1 MSEIDVQK
9 QSGSAPQV
17 APGAAEIFDQGYR
30 SYEGPRTGI
39 GSSMRAVS
47 VSSIQR
53 ALGLRRKFRF
63 KVVPLLT
70 IFIAYVPALVFMG
83 LAILLPT
90 ELAGE
95 LVQDYAGYFGLITV
109 TMILL
114 SAFVVPEVMGS
125 DRRTGMFGLY
135 MASPLTRWHYLGS
148 KAASIIAVMSL
159 VTLLPVIF
167 LMIGYSFLGIGPD
180 GFVDGL
186 EVLGKIIVSGF
197 VLSIFFALFGMAA
210 STLTDRPLFAS
221 AGIVMAIIA
230 SEAFANIVVDQTD
243 APEWIRALG
252 LLAMPL
258 ELIVRIWGGGQEE
271 VPLEGMSDLASFGL
285 WFGACALFASVI
297 YIGYRRMEVTK

>member
-1 MSEIDVQK
+1 MNEPEVTPQRA
-9 QSGSAPQV
+9 APT
-17 APGAAEIFDQGYR
+17 PGAAAIFDQGYR
-30 SYEGPRTGI
+30 AYEGPRAGV
-39 GSSMRAVS
+39 SNAMRAVAWS
-47 VSSIQR
+47 TTQR

-63 KVVPLLT
+63 KVVPLIT

-135 MASPLTRWHYLGS
+135 MASPLTRWHYVAAKAGS
-148 KAASIIAVMSL
+148 IVAVLSL
-159 VTLLPVIF
+159 VTLVPVIF
-167 LMIGYSFLGIGPD
+167 LMIGYSFLEIGPD
-180 GFVDGL
+180 GMVDGL
-186 EVLGKIIVSGF
+186 EVLGKILVSGF
-197 VLSIFFALFGMAA
+197 VLSIFFALLGMAA
-210 STLTDRPLFAS
+210 STLTNRPLFAS
-221 AGIVMAIIA
+221 AGIVMAIVA
-230 SEAFANIVVDQTD
+230 SEAFANIVVDQTE

-258 ELIVRIWGGGQEE
+258 EVIVRIWGGGQEQ
-271 VPLEGMSDLASFGL
+271 VPIEGMTDLASFGL
-285 WFGACALFASVI
+285 WFGVCVLFASVI
-297 YIGYRRMEVTK
+297 GVGYHRLEVTK